1 MAGRPLGLLTD
12 VAYDRLVV
20 NPQSGDLIVLDS
32 DGVSEASNTN
42 GNELGRDGLIN
53 MVRALDS
60 SSTETLG
67 SQLAS
72 ALDLFRGA
80 VKRLNDETI
89 IVMRKNDI

>member
-1 MAGRPLGLLTD
+1 MPLGLLAD

-20 NPQSGDLIVLDS
+20 KPQSGDLIVLYS
-32 DGVSEASNTN
+32 DGVSEASNTD
-42 GNELGRDGLIN
+42 GNELGRDGLMN

-60 SSTETLG
+60 SSAETLG

-80 VKRLNDETI
+80 LERLDDETI